1 MMWVSLRMTPQS
13 SAVSTLMQD
22 YYGIKDVCISV
33 PTVVGIQGAVRPI
46 EIDFTDEEM
55 TKLQNSAKTLR
66 EFLDHLSI

>member
-1 MMWVSLRMTPQS
+1 
-13 SAVSTLMQD
+13 MQD